1 MPAQEI
7 LPSGIALNTTSQAI
21 RDRLPST
28 LGQKSMA
35 NSLPVTFAFDQQALE
50 VIGTI
55 DIAGTV
61 TVTGGLTDTQLRA
74 TPVPVSL
81 ASLPALAT
89 GSNVIGSISNTS
101 FGISGTL
108 PAFASTPTFNIGTA
122 PTIAVTGTFWQATQ
136 PISASALPLPT
147 GAATETTLSSI
158 NTKTPALGSAVSAS
172 SSPVVIASDQATV
185 PVNQAG
191 VTATGSLGALNAT
204 QALSLN
210 GASGWA
216 IDVRGTFVGTIT
228 FQGTI
233 DGTNWFSISMLPA
246 GGGVNVAAVTTTTA
260 VGAWTGSANGMQQVR
275 ATFSAFTSGSATIV
289 LRAMQAV
296 GVVQNY
302 PTGQTTQP
310 VSGTVT
316 ATVANATVTSVT
328 SGNLGIPG
336 TIADVASAA
345 LTTTTTTGTLTPTFG
360 CSYEVNI
367 PVTVVSGTTPT
378 LDVVVQESDDAGTN
392 WFDVYHFPRI
402 TATGMYRS
410 PKLPLVGNRV
420 RYVQTVTGTT
430 PSFTRAINR
439 LQSSDS
445 VTPIRQLID
454 RTISLT
460 TLNASTTGLNVQ
472 GCRNAQLVIN
482 IGTATTP
489 PALQLQGSDDNG
501 ATWYAIGSPLTAV
514 ASSTVQVTVNNVSP
528 QLLRAT
534 VSTIGNTVV
543 AGYVLVKGF

>member
-7 LPSGIALNTTSQAI
+7 IPSGIATEATLASINTKT
-21 RDRLPST
+21 PT
-28 LGQKSMA
+28 VGQKAMA
-35 NSLPVTFAFDQQALE
+35 SSSPVVIASDQNA
-50 VIGTI
+50 VPVS
-55 DIAGTV
+55 GTV
-61 TVTGGLTDTQLRA
+61 TANTGLTQPLTDAQLRA
-74 TPVPVSL
+74 AAVPVSL
-81 ASLPALAT
+81 AALPALAT
-89 GSNVIGSISNTS
+89 GANVIGAVSQ
-101 FGISGTL
+101 SG
-108 PAFASTPTFNIGTA
+108 AWSVG
-122 PTIAVTGTFWQATQ
+122 VTGNVEITNDAGNAI
-136 PISASALPLPT
+136 PISAVSLPLPS
-147 GAATETTLSSI
+147 GASTETTLASI

-172 SSPVVIASDQATV
+172 SSPVVIASDQATIA
-185 PVNQAG
+185 VNQAG
-191 VTATGSLGALNAT
+191 VTATGSLGSLNAV
-204 QALSLN
+204 QALALT

-216 IDVRGTFVGTIT
+216 VDVRGTFVGTIT

-233 DGTNWFSISMLPA
+233 DGTNWFSINVLPA
-246 GGGVNVAAVTTTTA
+246 GGSVNVAAVTTTAA
-260 VGAWTGSANGMQQVR
+260 VGAWVGSANGMQQVR
-275 ATFSAFTSGSATIV
+275 ANMTAYTSGSATIV

-296 GVVQNY
+296 GVIQNY

-316 ATVANATVTSVT
+316 ATVSNATVTSVT
-328 SGNLGIPG
+328 SGNLGLPG
-336 TIADVASAA
+336 IINDVASAA
-345 LTTTTTTGTLTPTFG
+345 LASTTTTAAFTPTFG
-360 CSYEVNI
+360 TTYQINI

-378 LDVVVQESDDAGTN
+378 LDVVVQESDDSATN

-402 TATGMYRS
+402 TATGIYRS

-420 RYVQTVTGTT
+420 RYVQTVAGTT

-439 LQSSDS
+439 LQASDS

-454 RTISLT
+454 RAISLT